1 MSHDADGRGGDRTG
15 QRAGEAG
22 RRTVRG
28 EGGLVEVGGMGR
40 GIGRTGVRGMLQ
52 QALRHSTESLDAEPA
67 SQSSAAGG
75 TATSVPPQEPARRVS
90 RQREQITP
98 GALQHSRGAR
108 PRTVVRGMLQH
119 SLRHST
125 ESLDA
130 EPASQSSAAGGTATS
145 VPPQEPARR
154 VSRQREQ
161 ITPGALQHSRG
172 ARPRT
177 VRGMLQQTLRHSTES
192 LDAEPA
198 SQSSAAGGTATLS
211 SVPPQEPAR
220 RVSRQREQMTGVLHH
235 SQGARPRTGARG
247 MLQQALR
254 HSTESV
260 DASQS
265 SAAGGTATLS
275 PVPPQEPASHVSRQR
290 EQITPGALHHPQG
303 ARPRTGVRGMLQQAL
318 RHSKESLDVEPASE
332 SSATG
337 ETATLSSVPPQEP
350 ARHVSRQGQRVSL
363 LARRLIQSPFASATL
378 PNPVSRLEPHGS
390 TGLSA
395 EEESMNCNEI
405 LHNDAEEAASNTK
418 NGQLAS
424 SPVPTPM
431 ELKKTLVEFK
441 DHHLPQ
447 NRRQRRRHSRGR
459 KRLRRS
465 STRRLR
471 CGRRLLKRKF
481 ESRRNEIPRYC
492 VCVCVCVCV
501 SMRVYPHVFSLS
513 LSLSL
518 SFSLSLYYGCIVNA
532 IYMYIHT

>member
-28 EGGLVEVGGMGR
+28 EGGLGEVGGMGR

-67 SQSSAAGG
+67 SESSAAGG
-75 TATSVPPQEPARRVS
+75 TATSVPPQEPASHVS

-98 GALQHSRGAR
+98 GALQHYQGAR
-108 PRTVVRGMLQH
+108 PRTV
-119 SLRHST
+119 
-125 ESLDA
+125 
-130 EPASQSSAAGGTATS
+130 
-145 VPPQEPARR
+145 
-154 VSRQREQ
+154 
-161 ITPGALQHSRG
+161 
-172 ARPRT
+172 

-337 ETATLSSVPPQEP
+337 ETATLSPVPPQEP

-395 EEESMNCNEI
+395 EEESIMNEI

-424 SPVPTPM
+424 SPVPTTHGTQEDIGIIQGPSSAA
-431 ELKKTLVEFK
+431 EQKTEEGAQQSTKEAAAQQHSEAEV
-441 DHHLPQ
+441 
-447 NRRQRRRHSRGR
+447 RQEAAEEEVRIETERDT
-459 KRLRRS
+459 KVL
-465 STRRLR
+465 
-471 CGRRLLKRKF
+471 
-481 ESRRNEIPRYC
+481 C
-492 VCVCVCVCV
+492 VCVCVC
-501 SMRVYPHVFSLS
+501 SIRMYPHIFSLS
-513 LSLSL
+513 L
-518 SFSLSLYYGCIVNA
+518 SLSLYYGCIVNA